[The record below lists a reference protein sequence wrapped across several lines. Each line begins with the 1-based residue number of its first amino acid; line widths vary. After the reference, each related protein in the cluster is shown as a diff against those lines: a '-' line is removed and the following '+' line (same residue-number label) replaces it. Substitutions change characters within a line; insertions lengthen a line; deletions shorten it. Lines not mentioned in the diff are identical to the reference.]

1 MSDFKIIVTTSDRY
15 HHILPVFFFL
25 FEKYWGGEVELVG
38 YKEPKNLPSYC
49 TFHSMGEQRGPSFF
63 SDDLIKYFEK
73 QDDHIIWLM
82 EDTFLKDHVKYQR
95 LTDLMSLMKYN
106 ANIGRI
112 SLSCDSIKHYTT
124 LYGQLADGAEIFQT
138 PPVSAYHLSTQP
150 AIWNKKFLL
159 KWLWPGHSPWEF
171 ENLKGTIYDHP
182 ENEFVNL
189 ALDKFN
195 APIQHNEGVRKRDL
209 HAFDL
214 NGIDE
219 NVIAEMKEKNIL

>member
-1 MSDFKIIVTTSDRY
+1 MKVICTTSDLY
-15 HHILPVFFFL
+15 HHILPVFFYL

-38 YKEPKNLPSYC
+38 YKQPKNLPSYC
-49 TFHSMGEQRGPSFF
+49 SFHSMGDQRGPSFF

-73 QDDHIIWLM
+73 QNDRFIWIM
-82 EDTFLKDHVKYQR
+82 EDTFLKAPVNHER
-95 LTDLMSLMKYN
+95 ISTLRGLMRNDST
-106 ANIGRI
+106 IGRI
-112 SLSCDSIKHYTT
+112 SLSCDSIRHYTEVYMHT
-124 LYGQLADGAEIFQT
+124 DAVVIYKT

-150 AIWNKKFLL
+150 AIWNKNYLL
-159 KWLWPGHSPWEF
+159 KWLWPNHSPWEF
-171 ENLKGTIYDHP
+171 ENLKGMIYEHP

-219 NVIAEMKEKNIL
+219 KVIEEMKQLNIL

>member
-1 MSDFKIIVTTSDRY
+1 M
-15 HHILPVFFFL
+15 
-25 FEKYWGGEVELVG
+25 VG
-38 YKEPKNLPSYC
+38 YKEPKNLPAYC
-49 TFHSMGEQRGPSFF
+49 TFHSMGEQRGPQFF

-73 QDDHIIWLM
+73 QDDHFAWCM
-82 EDTFLKDHVKYQR
+82 EDTFLRATVDRDRVR
-95 LTDLMSLMKYN
+95 FLIELMRN
-106 ANIGRI
+106 DPTIGRI
-112 SLSCDSIKHYTT
+112 SLSCDSIKHYTEVYKIIDDIT
-124 LYGQLADGAEIFQT
+124 IYKT

-150 AIWNKKFLL
+150 AMWNKNFLL
-159 KWLWPGHSPWEF
+159 KWLLPDHSPWEF

-219 NVIAEMKEKNIL
+219 DIIEEMKLLNILC

>member
-1 MSDFKIIVTTSDRY
+1 MKICCTTSDRY

-38 YKEPKNLPSYC
+38 YKEPKNLPAYC
-49 TFHSMGEQRGPSFF
+49 SFHSMGEQRGPQYF

-73 QDDHIIWLM
+73 QDERFIWIF
-82 EDTFLKDHVKYQR
+82 EDTFLKAPVNHGTINILRGMMRNDA
-95 LTDLMSLMKYN
+95 T
-106 ANIGRI
+106 IGRI
-112 SLSCDSIKHYTT
+112 SLSSDSIKHYTET
-124 LYGQLADGAEIFQT
+124 YVVSSGIAIYKT

-150 AIWNKKFLL
+150 AIWNKNYLL
-159 KWLWPGHSPWEF
+159 KWLWPNHSPWEF
-171 ENLKGTIYDHP
+171 ENLKGTIYEHP

-195 APIQHNEGVRKRDL
+195 APIQHNEGIRKRDL
-209 HAFDL
+209 YAFDL

-219 NVIAEMKEKNIL
+219 NVIAEMKETNIL

>member
-1 MSDFKIIVTTSDRY
+1 MKIIVTTSDSY

-25 FEKYWGGEVELVG
+25 FEKYWGGDVELAG
-38 YKEPKNLPSYC
+38 YKEPKNLPANC

-63 SDDLIKYFEK
+63 SDDLIKYFET
-73 QDDHIIWLM
+73 QDDYFCWLM
-82 EDTFLKDHVKYQR
+82 EDTFLKETVKKV
-95 LTDLMSLMKYN
+95 TLMAITKLMREDKT
-106 ANIGRI
+106 IGRF
-112 SLSCDSIKHYTT
+112 SLSSDSIKHYTEV
-124 LYGQLADGAEIFQT
+124 YDVIDGITIYKT

-159 KWLWPGHSPWEF
+159 KWLWPNHSPWEF

-209 HAFDL
+209 FAFDL

-219 NVIAEMKEKNIL
+219 NVIAEMKQLNIL